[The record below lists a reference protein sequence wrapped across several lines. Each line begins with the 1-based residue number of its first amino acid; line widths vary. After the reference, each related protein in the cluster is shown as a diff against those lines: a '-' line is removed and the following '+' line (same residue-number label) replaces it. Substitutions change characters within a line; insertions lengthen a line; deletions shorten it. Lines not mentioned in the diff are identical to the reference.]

1 MAELERRL
9 AALDRDLLDDEPA
22 GPAGYSGRQAITRDA
37 RNFIRALEEV
47 TSTGDHSITGIVS
60 PADADAIVATSPLI
74 RRLGSSEPALVTDG
88 MDGRRQFWISTG
100 KPPWVPPGQPV
111 LSPDHFVAAA
121 HLGQGSHVNPF
132 GVGLYTSSGFQGTQG
147 MWRLYLDL
155 GDYSANTPHP
165 WHVWRAQVSPAA
177 RVGNVTTAGEW
188 VELILRYPAIRD
200 GLIYPDWRAIAGV
213 WDGVHI
219 TIRAIAAMQGL
230 RIRTP
235 RGFAAPSY
243 WDVETTFWLN
253 WAFAEVQRVEVVE
266 LTDRPPG

>member
-22 GPAGYSGRQAITRDA
+22 GPAGHSGRQAITRDA

-266 LTDRPPG
+266 LMDRPPG